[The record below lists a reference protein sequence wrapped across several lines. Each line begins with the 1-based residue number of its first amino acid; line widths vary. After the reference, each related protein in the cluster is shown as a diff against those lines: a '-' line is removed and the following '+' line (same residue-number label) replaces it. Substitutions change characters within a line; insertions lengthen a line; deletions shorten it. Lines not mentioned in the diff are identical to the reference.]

1 MNFIVHAPLS
11 EPPSEALPFRYVLCC
26 AKLDCDMEVLLEC
39 DWPTRDLYWKFMKS
53 RGMFDFISDIINP
66 MEERGLRLDTKVR
79 NKQMTVVAK
88 YIRIENQIPL
98 IESIRD
104 KIIQD

>member
-1 MNFIVHAPLS
+1 MIFP
-11 EPPSEALPFRYVLCC
+11 
-26 AKLDCDMEVLLEC
+26 
-39 DWPTRDLYWKFMKS
+39 
-53 RGMFDFISDIINP
+53 DFISDIITP

-88 YIRIENQIPL
+88 YIRMENQVPL

-104 KIIQD
+104 KII